1 MEQLQLD
8 ALNITGV
15 QIIAGLQH
23 RVTVFSRKTENDM
36 HDDLN
41 ADGPQLCDGSS
52 KAGERIASPDKT
64 GGIFVDRLQS
74 ELDPD
79 RLDPVQTV
87 KQCEYL
93 VAKAVRA
100 CGNGKRDD
108 FRIGYGFQKDTFQIF
123 YRSVGVRVCLK
134 VGDIFMDRTLF
145 GDQFFCIRSCSEIGR
160 TAGAAK
166 SPERLR
172 CRRYSRRYLR
182 FVPVRTGHA
191 TV

>member
-1 MEQLQLD
+1 MLQNVKQLQLD

-23 RVTVFSRKTENDM
+23 RVTVFSRKPENDM

-41 ADGPQLCDGSS
+41 ADGPQLCDGSR
-52 KAGERIASPDKT
+52 KAGERIATPDKT
-64 GGIFVDRLQS
+64 GSIFVDRLQS

-100 CGNGKRDD
+100 RGNGRALPHS
-108 FRIGYGFQKDTFQIF
+108 R
-123 YRSVGVRVCLK
+123 
-134 VGDIFMDRTLF
+134 
-145 GDQFFCIRSCSEIGR
+145 
-160 TAGAAK
+160 
-166 SPERLR
+166 RLR
-172 CRRYSRRYLR
+172 
-182 FVPVRTGHA
+182 V
-191 TV
+191 

>member
-1 MEQLQLD
+1 M
-8 ALNITGV
+8 
-15 QIIAGLQH
+15 
-23 RVTVFSRKTENDM
+23 
-36 HDDLN
+36 
-41 ADGPQLCDGSS
+41 
-52 KAGERIASPDKT
+52 
-64 GGIFVDRLQS
+64 DRLQS

-93 VAKAVRA
+93 VAKAVGAR
-100 CGNGKRDD
+100 GNGKRND

-145 GDQFFCIRSCSEIGR
+145 GDQFFLHTELLGNRKDRRSRKI
-160 TAGAAK
+160 TGAACAAEDAAAGTCG
-166 SPERLR
+166 S
-172 CRRYSRRYLR
+172 
-182 FVPVRTGHA
+182 VPVRTGHA